1 MLSISPVLLLLVL
14 FGYNYSLTSGPLF
27 FQWKMYLISFRP
39 LYKCYCI
46 VEQFTHLLSCLPL
59 SFLTIVSLFTI
70 HVFTLLIPFH
80 LSHVECKF
88 HGTKQCFV
96 QIYFYFHTYV
106 QLQMHSYTCIY
117 DRSWWEYIRKNL
129 KISVCVFEIL

>member
-1 MLSISPVLLLLVL
+1 MENVSYFFQAFVQMLLYRRAVYLPPVLSSLVI
-14 FGYNYSLTSGPLF
+14 
-27 FQWKMYLISFRP
+27 LI
-39 LYKCYCI
+39 
-46 VEQFTHLLSCLPL
+46 
-59 SFLTIVSLFTI
+59 TIVSLFTI